1 MAKILVV
8 DDEKSL
14 RELLESLL
22 EELGHEVL
30 SAANGEQALKIVE
43 TDRPALVISDVMM
56 PVMDGYSLLEQI
68 RLNPQWRSIKVLM
81 ISAVYIQRQSP
92 YQADDYLSK
101 PYDFDMLEVAV
112 DQLLA

>member
-14 RELLESLL
+14 RELLQSLV

-43 TDRPALVISDVMM
+43 KDRPALIISDVMM

-68 RLNPQWRSIKVLM
+68 RLNPQWHSIKVLL
-81 ISAVYIQRQSP
+81 ISAVYIQRHGP
-92 YQADDYLSK
+92 HRADEYLSK
-101 PYDFDMLEVAV
+101 PYDFDVLEVAV
-112 DQLLA
+112 DRLLR